1 MSEDLEVA
9 WLDANLATDFKIIFC
24 GSGDKEEETNNV
36 TFSADLSHFQ
46 KKDCICKAFSFS

>member
-24 GSGDKEEETNNV
+24 GSGDKEEETNSV
-36 TFSADLSHFQ
+36 IFSADLSHFQ